1 MLPEDLA
8 KRRGA
13 ESKKAVRR
21 DLLERFTKLAFVPR
35 GAAGLRQAEVCRGG
49 VDCAGIE
56 PLTFFSRLHSRVS
69 FAGEVLD
76 VTGLLGG
83 FNLHWAFA
91 SVLLAA
97 EALARRLAAQRG
109 AGASS

>member
-49 VDCAGIE
+49 VDCSGIE
-56 PLTFFSRLHSRVS
+56 PLTFFSRLHPRPLVNSTVLPQRTVLPPPSSQADRPHRAAGS
-69 FAGEVLD
+69 FA
-76 VTGLLGG
+76 
-83 FNLHWAFA
+83 
-91 SVLLAA
+91 
-97 EALARRLAAQRG
+97 
-109 AGASS
+109 